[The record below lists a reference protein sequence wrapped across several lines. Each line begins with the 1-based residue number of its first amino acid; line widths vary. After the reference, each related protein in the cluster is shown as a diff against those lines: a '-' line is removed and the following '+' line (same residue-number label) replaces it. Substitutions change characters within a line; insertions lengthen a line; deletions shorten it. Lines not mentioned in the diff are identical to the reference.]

1 MVWSVEEDRYG
12 MVSLG
17 RLWSGRE
24 SVGCLGMG
32 SFGVCVVMEWTRIFL
47 VPSSCGWFRYGMV

>member
-1 MVWSVEEDRYG
+1 VVWSVEEDRYG

-24 SVGCLGMG
+24 SVGCLG
-32 SFGVCVVMEWTRIFL
+32 W
-47 VPSSCGWFRYGMV
+47 VPSESVW